1 MHSELSLE
9 VGAVFGLDKQGVVRR
24 LTVNQDL
31 VGIRFEQE
39 SKEIAGFLTAEYN
52 TSVNRTGL
60 HGIQG
65 TYLLVSPTASKPLR
79 KKVKFLPA
87 VSLSGLRVAVVLQR
101 VAACFTETLYSRKRE
116 KMNSMGRL
124 RGVNS
129 HVNIFLSLV
138 LTVFSSTACSGQ
150 NRMMSFAPD
159 QPSQPAASTSAPAGL
174 QNSYADL
181 VSRVSPAVVTI
192 RSTER
197 SRPAQ
202 QFPFMDDPRFREFFG
217 DRMPQQTPRQ
227 VQGVGSGVIVNPNG
241 YILTNHHV
249 VDGSTDIKVEL
260 TDNRIFSARLV
271 GSDPPSDLAV
281 LKIEAAGLP
290 TVAVGNSDQVR
301 VGDVV
306 LALGNPLG
314 IGQTVTSGIV
324 SAKGRATGLSDGSFE
339 DFIQTDASINRG
351 NSGGALVN
359 TNGELIGINSQIL
372 SPSGGNIGIGFAI
385 PSNMAKAVM
394 DQLMKNGRVSRGM
407 LGVTIQPV
415 DADLAASLNLT
426 SKRGAI
432 VTNVSAGRPADKAG
446 IRRGDV
452 ITAVNNTPVN
462 DPNSLRN
469 TVAAL
474 APGTNTTVTLQRNG
488 QDQRVSVALAELP
501 DRPRESEQTSSN
513 EGGTGNSRYG
523 LTLQVFTA
531 DNAGRYGLDEDD
543 QGLLV
548 TRVDPN
554 GAAAGAGIRQG
565 DLIQEVNRRPVRNVP
580 DFSTAIQQSGS
591 RPALLLVKRR
601 NAVTFLTLRPG
612 S

>member
-1 MHSELSLE
+1 M
-9 VGAVFGLDKQGVVRR
+9 AAAWP
-24 LTVNQDL
+24 L
-31 VGIRFEQE
+31 V
-39 SKEIAGFLTAEYN
+39 KEN
-52 TSVNRTGL
+52 
-60 HGIQG
+60 
-65 TYLLVSPTASKPLR
+65 
-79 KKVKFLPA
+79 
-87 VSLSGLRVAVVLQR
+87 
-101 VAACFTETLYSRKRE
+101 LYSRKRE
-116 KMNSMGRL
+116 KMNSMGRF
-124 RGVNS
+124 RGATS
-129 HVNIFLSLV
+129 RVNILLSLV
-138 LTVFSSTACSGQ
+138 LVVFSISACSGQ
-150 NRMMSFAPD
+150 SRTLGFAPE
-159 QPSQPAASTSAPAGL
+159 QPSQPTAPSQAFGVGL

-202 QFPFMDDPRFREFFG
+202 QFPFMDDPRFRDFFG

-227 VQGVGSGVIVNPNG
+227 VQGVGSGVIVNSNG

-249 VDGSTDIKVEL
+249 VDGAIDIKVEL
-260 TDNRIFSARLV
+260 TDNRTFSAKLV
-271 GSDPPSDLAV
+271 GSDQPSDLAV
-281 LKIEAAGLP
+281 LKIDATGLP
-290 TVAVGNSDQVR
+290 TVTVGDSDKVR

-394 DQLMKNGRVSRGM
+394 DQLMKNGKVRRGM

-415 DADLAASLNLT
+415 DADLAASLSLPAA
-426 SKRGAI
+426 RGAI
-432 VTNVSAGRPADKAG
+432 VTNVTPGGPADKAG
-446 IRRGDV
+446 IKRGDV

-462 DPNSLRN
+462 DPNTLRN
-469 TVAAL
+469 TVASL
-474 APGTNTTVTLQRNG
+474 APGSNATVTLNRNG
-488 QDQRVSVALAELP
+488 SDQNVSVALAELP
-501 DRPRESEQTSSN
+501 DRPREDSEATGSN
-513 EGGTGNSRYG
+513 GGGAGNERYG
-523 LTLQVFTA
+523 LSLQVFSA
-531 DNAGRYGLDEDD
+531 NLAERYGLDPQD
-543 QGLLV
+543 QGLVV
-548 TRVDPN
+548 TQVDPN
-554 GAAAGAGIRQG
+554 GSAAAAGIRPG
-565 DLIQEVNRRPVRNVP
+565 DLIQEVNRRPVRNVA
-580 DFSTAIQQSGS
+580 DFTAAVQQSGS